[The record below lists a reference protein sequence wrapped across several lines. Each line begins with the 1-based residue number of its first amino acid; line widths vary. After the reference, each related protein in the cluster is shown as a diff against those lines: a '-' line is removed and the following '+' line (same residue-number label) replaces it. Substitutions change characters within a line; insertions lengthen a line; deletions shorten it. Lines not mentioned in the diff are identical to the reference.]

1 VRNLLTDFKKF
12 IQRGNVIDLAVAVI
26 LGIEFGN
33 VVKSMT
39 NAVLMPLIAAI
50 TGGSGP
56 SFDYSQD
63 IRGKSIEYGAFLTA
77 LVNFIIIAFAVFLIV
92 KAVERLQ
99 NLRRQKE
106 DEDTEIKLTEVELLE
121 EIRDLLAAG
130 NPKAA
135 SAILEKPVDG

>member
-1 VRNLLTDFKKF
+1 VRNLLTEFKKF

-26 LGIEFGN
+26 LGIEFGA
-33 VVKSMT
+33 VVKSLT
-39 NAVLMPLIAAI
+39 NQVLMPLISVI
-50 TGGSGP
+50 TGGNSP
-56 SFDYSQD
+56 AFDYTFD
-63 IRGKSIEYGAFLTA
+63 VRGKSIEWGGFVTA
-77 LVNFIIIAFAVFLIV
+77 LVNFLIIAFAVFLIV

-135 SAILEKPVDG
+135 SAVLEKPVDG